1 MVLNSS
7 VAKLQGTNEYGGV
20 PVSTGKQPTQN
31 MRAIHDQG
39 GGGGGEV
46 RIRILEQ
53 Y

>member
-1 MVLNSS
+1 MN
-7 VAKLQGTNEYGGV
+7 TEGV
-20 PVSTGKQPTQN
+20 PVSKGKQPTQN

-39 GGGGGEV
+39 GEGGGGV